1 MLIRGMVA
9 AGVVLTGS
17 LLLGVGPETAEEM
30 RRARAQRQLEENERH
45 QARAAGR
52 IDRSDLPTMDP
63 ALVERYGSMVGYLA
77 DPAREGRAPGTKG
90 IEDAA
95 AYIQEHFQTLGF
107 TPAFDETVVAEDG
120 TEIVNR
126 RTSFR
131 QEFSMGMSVD
141 AAVAEMRVGGKD
153 LVAGEDFSVLAYS
166 GSGMV
171 DAPVSFAG
179 YAVVSGP
186 GGYMGFENST
196 TLEGRVALCL
206 NYEPMDEDGT
216 SRWRENG
223 WSNHSR
229 LTHKVSALSRRNA
242 EAVLIVSPPNADDE
256 RVDLLETIESTAPR
270 GMRGAGA
277 RAPKFDIP
285 VLMVTAE
292 VARMII
298 GDADGRSLES
308 LIERAN
314 DGGVIEELG
323 EARVRVEI
331 EMARTPTMTANI
343 GAILEGRGA
352 LKDEYVVVGAHY
364 DHLGYASFGTRIAS
378 DVGKLHPG
386 ADDNASGTSGMMLAA
401 ELIAGRYALL
411 AEDESA
417 RSVLFLAFTAEES
430 GLNGS
435 KYYVDHPIAPI
446 EAHCVM
452 LNMDMIGRLEN
463 EPLEVG
469 GLKSTA
475 GIAGLVDPFFEQSGL
490 VIARESSV
498 GSGRSDH
505 ASFDAAGIPALF
517 FFTGLH
523 DEYHSP
529 KDTADLVDM
538 DGAVR
543 VAVLCSQIGFGAA
556 VRAERFEHRRKQG
569 KQQATRQ
576 PTVRIGI
583 RPSNASKG
591 GMMIER
597 VFPDTSASDAGLQEY
612 DRIIKWDGEEIESVE
627 SWRPIL
633 TRMTPGDVV
642 KLEIERSGEIIE
654 VEMTLRAIE

>member
-1 MLIRGMVA
+1 MLIRGLIA
-9 AGVVLTGS
+9 TGVVLSGS
-17 LLLGVGPETAEEM
+17 LLIGAGPETAEEM

-45 QARAAGR
+45 QERAAER
-52 IDRSDLPTMDP
+52 IDRSDLPVMDP
-63 ALVERYGSMVGYLA
+63 ALVERYSSMVEYLA

-95 AYIQEHFQTLGF
+95 AYIQEHFETLGF
-107 TPAFDETVVAEDG
+107 TPAFDETLLAADG
-120 TEIVNR
+120 TEVVNTR
-126 RTSFR
+126 ASFR
-131 QEFSMGMSVD
+131 QEFAMGMSVD
-141 AAVAEMRVGGKD
+141 AAVAKMRVGGKE

-166 GSGMV
+166 GSGLV
-171 DAPVSFAG
+171 EAPVSFTG

-206 NYEPMDEDGT
+206 NFEPMNEDGT
-216 SRWRENG
+216 SKWRESG

-242 EAVLIVSPPNADDE
+242 EAVVIVSPPNADDE
-256 RVDLLETIESTAPR
+256 RVDLLETIESTTPR
-270 GMRGAGA
+270 GLRGAGN
-277 RAPKFDIP
+277 RAPKFEIP
-285 VLMVTAE
+285 VVMVTAE
-292 VARMII
+292 VARMLI
-298 GDADGRSLES
+298 GDANGRTLES
-308 LIERAN
+308 LVERAN
-314 DGGVIEELG
+314 EGGVIEELDD
-323 EARVRVEI
+323 ADVSIEI

-343 GAILEGRGA
+343 GAILEGRGS
-352 LKDEYVVVGAHY
+352 LKDEFVVVGAHY

-378 DVGKLHPG
+378 NVGKLHPG

-411 AEDESA
+411 GEDESA

-435 KYYVDHPIAPI
+435 RHYVENPIVPI
-446 EAHCVM
+446 EAHSVM

-469 GLKSTA
+469 GLKSSA

-505 ASFDAAGIPALF
+505 ASFDAAGVPALF

-529 KDTADLVDM
+529 KDTADLVDT

-543 VAVLCSQIGFGAA
+543 VAVLCSQIGFEAA
-556 VRAERFEHRRKQG
+556 TRAAKFEHRRKQG

-583 RPSNASKG
+583 RPSNASSG

-612 DRIIKWDGEEIESVE
+612 DRIIKWNGETIESVE

-633 TRMTPGDVV
+633 TQMKPGDVV
-642 KLEIERSGEIIE
+642 KLEIERSDEIIE